1 MAQVI
6 IRVFNAKRIAK
17 PGVPAADWFDLDVD
31 QSTTPL
37 KLDISA
43 VEVGS
48 LGDIYGIGS
57 QQFTLPNTPVNNDF
71 FNYAFNINAEEAGFT
86 FQKTFTCQIL
96 VDGGVIASGKLYFD
110 SVTTDNKG
118 GHFYNCTF
126 TDAVSS
132 ITDIY
137 KDTLIADLDWNAYN
151 HNFTVNNI
159 TGSWDEALFNGDII
173 YPNVLYGYPEN
184 VTTWAWDASYFGL
197 WNGLTYTAASN
208 IPLNAFK
215 PSVRVK
221 TIFDKVFD
229 SINYEYESNF
239 ISNSTSSF
247 GTGVTASFSD
257 LYMLMTP
264 DGNLGPLINTPVAD
278 GEWYDELK
286 TQTVGYNGG
295 TATANITFQSIFGS
309 SGEVYDPNNMADF
322 NSSNNITFPYGGTY
336 RMEPGLIFRTNT
348 AGYYTIELENIT
360 TGEITTL
367 IQGNLAA
374 NTDYSHNQAIE
385 FDTTSGLIATVY
397 AYRINIKVSNVP
409 SWSPGDPQLNIA
421 TQLKDVNIKIDN
433 AAYDAGVVEIGPQ
446 FGDLKVVDFLKGLTE
461 QFNLVWWADKE
472 NPRKIYIEPWNAY
485 IKTGVELDWSN
496 KVDYSVKWDIS
507 HPSADAEKTII
518 FANDEDED
526 SPNQYYIV
534 NDNVPFGSYTYQAQS
549 DYAEGEK
556 EIGKSFF
563 APTIV
568 KPIPGTNA
576 VSSLSNMVIPHIY
589 TDGYLPRPKVFK
601 FKPRLL
607 FKNGKKDYSFPYRVG
622 GVQLTTYYQMTPST
636 NLQYD
641 ADKFDLNFSSYNWFW
656 GADNVV
662 TYNHYTDND
671 SFNVFWANYINNI
684 YRNPAR
690 KVTLNIKFEP
700 IDLFQFRVNDL
711 IFIDGQ
717 TYLINK
723 ISGFNLL
730 KPASTQVELIKV
742 LYPSYNKPVFIVEG
756 NDDIQVPGHGDPIDD
771 NIGQEWVFEPDTGD
785 PVRVVPTD
793 IVNNDPISVDSI
805 KKTLIRQQGFL
816 PSSSIVWK
824 EVRWNKQSVN
834 TNIKNNLQYG
844 VNTSGNQSANSI
856 NLGTKNEV
864 NSETNN
870 TIIAGNTNIVGLTN
884 TNLNIIGND
893 NVIGRENNNLVYIG
907 NNSNSGVNFF
917 KNSII
922 MDIVSGSNTLNND
935 SVEKTGIFALNKG
948 VILEGAHS
956 GSVVIANVNSGSLIT
971 TIGKTGYSV
980 DNSFFMGNDDSNMS
994 PNSSSIENNFIANNT
1009 DVDLRFVTK
1018 SGVFTPSNITLFN
1031 NNGIVLS
1038 GSANSISAFG
1048 SDDATIWQSLNVMS
1062 INDTGLEVLDCA
1074 DVTSMGATDVKMR
1087 SGVWILSANDYN
1099 VYLNEQNNIGSIA
1112 NQYINVGTTGTEYFN
1127 NFYATNL
1134 YVDVYK
1140 SQESV
1145 YLNNRGVFNPG
1156 TGYGPQTLLTEDSNQ
1171 SAFINNN
1178 RLYISQSTET
1188 ELIGNKYMNVRS
1200 ATDSTFINNN
1210 GNSVVDELSITITT
1224 LATSSRQSTF
1234 INNSIGSRFSN
1245 VTQSIIFNNHQ
1256 INSSGSVIKTLIGN
1270 NVDTTVLGVSPF
1282 FIRGNHN
1289 LSTILGNTDIK
1300 VNRDTTN
1307 TLILNT
1313 EDCEFR
1319 ASLDNSAIINDAD
1332 SSYSGSSVS
1341 GLNVLGGLSNKV
1353 TGSSTSTLINNTLCT
1368 IRGGTGIL
1376 LANNTFSTL
1385 ADSSTT
1391 TYINNSS
1398 LNTSGS
1404 ISATSFINNPSLT
1417 FSGSSVDKS
1426 FIGSSTNTITLSGT
1440 NNTILNNSGSS
1451 NYKGDYNSFLNNSL
1465 VGNSGS
1471 ISNSTFVNNHRFSIS
1486 SSTANRNTFINNS
1499 GSLDSVG
1506 SGNTIINLRGNN
1518 HEIGGNKTIIG
1529 YNGTNNQLSYS
1540 NYSLDENS
1548 YATFAGTP
1556 DISIYNNGPATS
1568 VVSESL
1574 FTGRQFHYG
1583 AQFHGYEFVV
1593 GASGSTNTLSAKSA
1607 NTVLLDWF
1615 STAGTST
1622 LNLPLAS
1629 DNDGRRIYFKANGN
1643 ISATKVIRL
1652 ATTGGERIDAN
1663 LTYDINRAYQ
1673 ANTLM
1678 AMDGQWWLIAYN

>member
-17 PGVPAADWFDLDVD
+17 PGVPAPDWFDLDVD

-37 KLDISA
+37 KLNISA

-48 LGDIYGIGS
+48 LGDVFGIGS
-57 QQFTLPNTPVNNDF
+57 QQFTLPNTPTNNDF

-96 VDGGVIASGKLYFD
+96 VDGGSIASGKLYFD

-132 ITDIY
+132 ISDIY

-151 HNFTVNNI
+151 HNFTVDNI
-159 TGSWDEALFNGDII
+159 TGSWDELLFNGDVI
-173 YPNVLYGYPEN
+173 YPNVVYGYPEN

-197 WNGLTYTAASN
+197 WNGLIYTAASN

-221 TIFDKVFD
+221 SIFDKVFD

-247 GTGVTASFSD
+247 GTGVTSSFSD

-264 DGNLGPLINTPVAD
+264 DSNLGPLINTPVAD

-295 TATANITFQSIFGS
+295 TSTFNVTFQSIFGS

-322 NSSNNITFPYGGTY
+322 NSSNDITFPYGGTY

-397 AYRINIKVSNVP
+397 AYKINIKVSNVP

-433 AAYDAGVVEIGPQ
+433 AAYDTGVVEIGPQ

-496 KVDYSVKWDIS
+496 KVDYGVKWQIS
-507 HPSADAEKTII
+507 HPSADAEKTVT
-518 FANDEDED
+518 FANVTDEDT
-526 SPNQYYIV
+526 PNKSYLLAS
-534 NDNVPFGSYTYQAQS
+534 NFGKPFGSYTYQAQS

-556 EIGKSFF
+556 EIGNSFF
-563 APTIV
+563 APTVV

-576 VSSLSNMVIPHIY
+576 VSAGSNMTIPHIY
-589 TDGYLPRPKVFK
+589 ISGESPRPKLFK

-607 FKNGKKDYSFPYRVG
+607 FKNGKKNYTFPYKVG
-622 GVQLTTYYQMTPST
+622 GVELTTYYQMTPST

-662 TYNHYTDND
+662 TYNHFTDND

-711 IFIDGQ
+711 VFIDGQ

-723 ISGFNLL
+723 INGFNLL
-730 KPASTQVELIKV
+730 KPASTEVELIKV

-756 NDDIQVPGHGDPIDD
+756 NDDIQVPGHGDPVDD
-771 NIGQEWVFEPDTGD
+771 NTGHEWVFEPDTGD

-793 IVNNDPISVDSI
+793 IVDGEPIGVDSI

-816 PSSSIVWK
+816 PSGSTVWK
-824 EVRWNKQSVN
+824 EVRWDKQSVN

-907 NNSNSGVNFF
+907 DNSNSGVNFF

-922 MDIVSGSNTLNND
+922 MDIVSGSNNLNSDN
-935 SVEKTGIFALNKG
+935 VEKTGIFALNKG
-948 VILEGAHS
+948 IVLEGAHS
-956 GSVVIANVNSGSLIT
+956 GSVVIANVNTGTNIT
-971 TIGKTGYSV
+971 SIGKTGYSV
-980 DNSFFMGNDDSNMS
+980 DNSFFMGNDNSTISPSANIINFFAFNNTELNLNDFDPASVQSAKNLLLANNNDTYISGGFGSTVIFNDSQGEYKNN
-994 PNSSSIENNFIANNT
+994 NSSQNSAGIISVNNT
-1009 DVDLRFVTK
+1009 QLKTQGPASDLMAVNGGLCEITGSVTR
-1018 SGVFTPSNITLFN
+1018 LF
-1031 NNGIVLS
+1031 
-1038 GSANSISAFG
+1038 
-1048 SDDATIWQSLNVMS
+1048 
-1062 INDTGLEVLDCA
+1062 
-1074 DVTSMGATDVKMR
+1074 
-1087 SGVWILSANDYN
+1087 SANDYSTCFN
-1099 VYLNEQNNIGSIA
+1099 RPYVFSSFNNSNTNIGIGRTAIDFTYGQYGLFA
-1112 NQYINVGTTGTEYFN
+1112 NNSKINI
-1127 NFYATNL
+1127 
-1134 YVDVYK
+1134 VDY
-1140 SQESV
+1140 S
-1145 YLNNRGVFNPG
+1145 Y
-1156 TGYGPQTLLTEDSNQ
+1156 
-1171 SAFINNN
+1171 
-1178 RLYISQSTET
+1178 
-1188 ELIGNKYMNVRS
+1188 
-1200 ATDSTFINNN
+1200 STFINNKGYQFSAFPRTIVSKSN
-1210 GNSVVDELSITITT
+1210 DSIY
-1224 LATSSRQSTF
+1224 
-1234 INNSIGSRFSN
+1234 INNENVFVSTSLQSEVIGNKAVGIDKDFDYSIL
-1245 VTQSIIFNNHQ
+1245 FNNHNTTATPARLAKSSNYSAW
-1256 INSSGSVIKTLIGN
+1256 INNNINTSSAAFE
-1270 NVDTTVLGVSPF
+1270 TV
-1282 FIRGNHN
+1282 
-1289 LSTILGNTDIK
+1289 
-1300 VNRDTTN
+1300 
-1307 TLILNT
+1307 
-1313 EDCEFR
+1313 
-1319 ASLDNSAIINDAD
+1319 
-1332 SSYSGSSVS
+1332 Y
-1341 GLNVLGGLSNKV
+1341 
-1353 TGSSTSTLINNTLCT
+1353 STLINNSNVVY
-1368 IRGGTGIL
+1368 TG
-1376 LANNTFSTL
+1376 NDSTKL
-1385 ADSSTT
+1385 QYSLVA
-1391 TYINNSS
+1391 NNSS
-1398 LNTSGS
+1398 SN
-1404 ISATSFINNPSLT
+1404 INL
-1417 FSGSSVDKS
+1417 
-1426 FIGSSTNTITLSGT
+1426 ITDTYNGETLKGH
-1440 NNTILNNSGSS
+1440 S
-1451 NYKGDYNSFLNNSL
+1451 NMFLNNI
-1465 VGNSGS
+1465 NSNVKGTFVR
-1471 ISNSTFVNNHRFSIS
+1471 SNIQNNVSFSGGELRVKDSTFLNTVNFNVPRTASFSASVVIGDTSTSYTGSYQNTAFLNNHKF
-1486 SSTANRNTFINNS
+1486 TATGSNIDRSTFINNS

-1518 HEIGGNKTIIG
+1518 HEIGSNKTVIG
-1529 YNGTNNQLSYS
+1529 FNGTNNQLSYT
-1540 NYSLDENS
+1540 NYSLDENT
-1548 YATFAGTP
+1548 YATFIGTP
-1556 DISIYNNGPATS
+1556 DISVYNNGPAIS
-1568 VVSESL
+1568 VSSESL
-1574 FTGRQFHYG
+1574 YTGKQFHYG
-1583 AQFHGYEFVV
+1583 PQYHGYEFVV

-1607 NTVLLDWF
+1607 NTVLVDWF
-1615 STAGTST
+1615 STAGTSV

-1629 DNDGRRIYFKANGN
+1629 DHDGRRIYFKATGN
-1643 ISATKVIRL
+1643 ISATKVVRL
-1652 ATTGGERIDAN
+1652 TATGGERIDAN
-1663 LTYDINRAYQ
+1663 TTFDINRTYQ
-1673 ANTLM
+1673 ATTIM